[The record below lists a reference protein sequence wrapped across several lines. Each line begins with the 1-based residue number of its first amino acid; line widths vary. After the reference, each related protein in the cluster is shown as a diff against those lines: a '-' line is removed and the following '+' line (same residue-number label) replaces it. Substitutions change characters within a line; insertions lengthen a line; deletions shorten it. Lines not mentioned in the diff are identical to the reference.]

1 MCAEARPLPP
11 LRAHDP
17 TVLGPYT
24 LSARLGSGGMGTVY
38 LGTDDSGRQAAV
50 KVLRDSPGLAPAS
63 VQRFAREVVAVATID
78 SPRVARLLDAD
89 PVAEQPWLA
98 TEYVPGP
105 TLTAAVSA
113 GGPMPAGLLHAL
125 ATGLAEGLCAVHEA
139 GVVHRDLKPGNV
151 MLAPDG
157 PKIIDFG
164 IVAGLPGTVTESGIV
179 LGSVG
184 YLAPELLV
192 EREPPT
198 SKADVFSWALTLV
211 FAASGR
217 PPFGDGPLEAMLY
230 RTVSAEPD
238 LRALPRPIRG
248 VVAAALRKQP
258 RRRPGAEE
266 LLALLR
272 EAPARTALPFAL
284 SRPRRLVGAVGADAG
299 TGTDGRTDLGS
310 GAGTDT
316 GAGTGTGTR
325 RLTRPRALTAAVGA
339 ASADGAAVGTGT
351 GAGGGMGRRWAAT
364 ATAAVA
370 AARAR
375 WRLLVP
381 VASLLAAVTLTATV
395 LLTDANGSSGTAA
408 GLVRPPARPAPRL
421 PAAAPS
427 PAPSPGPSEPA
438 QGGPTT
444 SGPTAG
450 TVEAGPTGPATGAP
464 AAGSPRQRRTARPQ
478 PTATSPAAGDDGDED
493 GDGGEDGRGRRSSS
507 ANAAARPGVCAN
519 SQRPTVPLFI
529 DWTRL
534 WCGLPLLG
542 EPAGG

>member
-1 MCAEARPLPP
+1 
-11 LRAHDP
+11 
-17 TVLGPYT
+17 
-24 LSARLGSGGMGTVY
+24 MGTVY

-50 KVLRDSPGLAPAS
+50 KVLRDSTGLAPAS

-310 GAGTDT
+310 GTGTDAGAGT
-316 GAGTGTGTR
+316 GTGTGTR

-339 ASADGAAVGTGT
+339 ASGDGAAVGTGA
-351 GAGGGMGRRWAAT
+351 GAGGGMGRRWAAS

-375 WRLLVP
+375 WRLLAP
-381 VASLLAAVTLTATV
+381 VAALLAAVTLTATV
-395 LLTDANGSSGTAA
+395 LLTGAANGSSGTAA
-408 GLVRPPARPAPRL
+408 GLVRPPARQAPRL

-438 QGGPTT
+438 LGGPTT

-450 TVEAGPTGPATGAP
+450 AVEAGPTGPATGAP
-464 AAGSPRQRRTARPQ
+464 AGPPHHRRTAKPRPA
-478 PTATSPAAGDDGDED
+478 ATSPAAGAD
-493 GDGGEDGRGRRSSS
+493 GDGGGNGRGRRSSR
-507 ANAAARPGVCAN
+507 ANAAARAGVCAN
-519 SQRPTVPLFI
+519 SQSPTVLFFI

-534 WCGLPLLG
+534 WCGLTLLG
-542 EPAGG
+542 EPASG